1 VLGPLSN
8 QIKLDWRSLASLSQT
23 CTSLR
28 LHRTV
33 RCTPNSVRCPGWC
46 AQRTHCSRE
55 KLGSHGYNSPDCS
68 LCTGLSDVAV
78 APAPMVDNAISGR
91 RVDFANGHQAAP
103 DYPVCQGAMATT
115 VGFAVKG
122 SKSHTV
128 HCPVVHRIV
137 RYAHGQKA
145 TIAFKI
151 ELQRLLAALRL

>member
-1 VLGPLSN
+1 
-8 QIKLDWRSLASLSQT
+8 
-23 CTSLR
+23 
-28 LHRTV
+28 
-33 RCTPNSVRCPGWC
+33 
-46 AQRTHCSRE
+46 
-55 KLGSHGYNSPDCS
+55 
-68 LCTGLSDVAV
+68 
-78 APAPMVDNAISGR
+78 MVDNAISGR